1 MSSLLEQAIVDAKAL
16 KEAAYKNAETAVLEK
31 YSVEIKDALKALLEQ
46 EEPLDPNTPAAQPGS
61 ATSSA
66 ITGEDPIQGVPSA
79 TTDNEKLCQCP
90 DEEEKVE
97 IDLDKLAAAVSTEEE
112 DMGGPGNSAS
122 MSREEDLF
130 PALSENIYKIDTSVL
145 KEEVE
150 LEFDKS
156 ELLSVLEEETEFHL
170 DHNPHYKGN
179 SWSLGGG
186 VTNHDEDNLKLAKL
200 SKGLKQKNQEVE
212 KLVKDNEEL
221 NEKISELTAIAE
233 ALANK
238 VEKYQ
243 DVVPALKEKLD
254 AFALSNAKLLYTNR
268 VLSNGSLNE
277 RQKSKLVE
285 TLSNAKTPDEAKTIF
300 ETLQSSVQ
308 GAVVSTSP
316 KSLSEAVTKNVLTSI
331 PRREQ
336 EVVQVPLLERM
347 QILAGIKK

>member
-61 ATSSA
+61 ATTSA
-66 ITGEDPIQGVPSA
+66 ITGEEPIKGVPPAS
-79 TTDNEKLCQCP
+79 TDNEKLCQCP

-97 IDLDKLAAAVSTEEE
+97 IDLDKLAAAVSAEDEGGPAAPTMNREEE
-112 DMGGPGNSAS
+112 
-122 MSREEDLF
+122 LF
-130 PALSENIYKIDTSVL
+130 PALSENIYKIDTKVL
-145 KEEVE
+145 KEEIE
-150 LEFDKS
+150 LEFDKD
-156 ELLSVLEEETEFHL
+156 ELLSVLEEEAEFHL
-170 DHNPHYKGN
+170 DHNPDYKGN

-186 VTNHDEDNLKLAKL
+186 VTSYDEENLKLAKL

-221 NEKISELTAIAE
+221 NEKIKELTAIAE

-308 GAVVSTSP
+308 GSVVSTSP

>member
-16 KEAAYKNAETAVLEK
+16 KEAALKNAEASILEK
-31 YSVEIKDALKALLEQ
+31 YSVEIKDSLKALLEQ
-46 EEPLDPNTPAAQPGS
+46 EEPPAPAMEPGS
-61 ATSSA
+61 ATTSA
-66 ITGEDPIQGVPSA
+66 ITGEEPIKGVPSA

-90 DEEEKVE
+90 EEEETVS
-97 IDLDKLAAAVSTEEE
+97 IDLDQLAAAVGSEEGGPAAPAINREEE
-112 DMGGPGNSAS
+112 
-122 MSREEDLF
+122 LF
-130 PALSENIYKIDTSVL
+130 PALAESIYKIDAKVL

-150 LEFDKS
+150 LEFDKD
-156 ELLSVLEEETEFHL
+156 ELLATLQEEAEFHL
-170 DHNPHYKGN
+170 DHNPDYKGN

-186 VTNHDEDNLKLAKL
+186 VTNHDVDNLKLAKL
-200 SKGLKQKNQEVE
+200 SKGLAQKQKEVE

-221 NEKISELTAIAE
+221 NENIKELSVVAE

-243 DVVPALKEKLD
+243 EVVPALKEKLD

-268 VLSNGSLNE
+268 VLSNSSLNE
-277 RQKSKLVE
+277 RQKNKLVE

-308 GAVVSTSP
+308 GSVVSSTP

-336 EVVQVPLLERM
+336 EATQPPVLERM